1 MKLYEYAPKKNTTR
15 VSGLIIILI
24 SVAAALFLTPVIFQ
38 EIPFR
43 GVFQMAGM
51 IALIFV
57 IYLIAGYM
65 ARNYVY
71 ALENGSEDG
80 VDMTVTEVTNGK
92 RGPLTVCRIDVSN
105 ITEAH
110 FLSLEKAEDK
120 AKVSELTSRAKKE
133 GRKLFNYIHD
143 MNASPVCV
151 IFVEECGEALLLKIS
166 TDERF
171 FELLKQF
178 NTDL

>member
-38 EIPFR
+38 EIPFQ

-80 VDMTVTEVTNGK
+80 IDMTVTEVTNGK

-110 FLSLEKAEDK
+110 FLSLEKAD
-120 AKVSELTSRAKKE
+120 LQ
-133 GRKLFNYIHD
+133 
-143 MNASPVCV
+143 
-151 IFVEECGEALLLKIS
+151 AL
-166 TDERF
+166 
-171 FELLKQF
+171 
-178 NTDL
+178 